1 MNGRYMVNS
10 LVLPLLLVI
19 VSFII
24 GYQYATL
31 AHMDESHCF
40 ETNHQ
45 NSDDLNILLHNGGRQ
60 KTSFLV
66 VIIISEPSNVDRRNA
81 IRSTWL
87 SNLPIDVQRQILCYF
102 VVGSIDITSSLE
114 GTLLEESK
122 KHGDLL
128 ILPVFDTYITL
139 TKKVDDDSY
148 ARLPE
153 ILDELKNSNYQESLY
168 WGKITTYVIGM
179 DFDETRID
187 SLNSLSAAAAI
198 GNCSLLQKL
207 LSEGK
212 EDHQDNRG
220 WRAIH
225 HAVVN
230 KHTHCLSLLI
240 HNGKTNI
247 NWKSFEEIS
256 PLHLGVKSSHLPTVE
271 TLLNVP
277 SIDINCLNP
286 FEGSCLHLAMGDSV
300 KFLLQHGADVLALD
314 EDGVT
319 PFMMGYDIKV
329 ISLFGGVQQK
339 LQCLKSGIITPRTLQ
354 HSLKD
359 IQELKVPWKSMHWD
373 ACHIISIIINVYVIS
388 CDPYWKRLL
397 SSTSSY
403 IKTYPIPYQR
413 DISASI
419 TIGLPGLKCANVG
432 VDMSNS
438 LDFLNA
444 ASSCKLIDN
453 S

>member
-139 TKKVDDDSY
+139 TKKVLETFIQINRNVDFKYLLKVDDDSY

-168 WGKITTYVIGM
+168 WGYFKGTGTIFRHGKWAEQDYNLCDRYLPYALGGGYVLSSNLVSFLAENSNLLTNYRNEDISIGSWLAGLKVNKIHDIR
-179 DFDETRID
+179 FDTEYR
-187 SLNSLSAAAAI
+187 SRGCLNSYLVSHKQSI
-198 GNCSLLQKL
+198 KDLK
-207 LSEGK
+207 
-212 EDHQDNRG
+212 
-220 WRAIH
+220 
-225 HAVVN
+225 N
-230 KHTHCLSLLI
+230 KHHSLTTRGTLCQSEFELFRSY
-240 HNGKTNI
+240 NY
-247 NWKSFEEIS
+247 NWKA
-256 PLHLGVKSSHLPTVE
+256 P
-271 TLLNVP
+271 P
-277 SIDINCLNP
+277 SKCCP
-286 FEGSCLHLAMGDSV
+286 
-300 KFLLQHGADVLALD
+300 
-314 EDGVT
+314 
-319 PFMMGYDIKV
+319 
-329 ISLFGGVQQK
+329 
-339 LQCLKSGIITPRTLQ
+339 IIT
-354 HSLKD
+354 
-359 IQELKVPWKSMHWD
+359 
-373 ACHIISIIINVYVIS
+373 
-388 CDPYWKRLL
+388 
-397 SSTSSY
+397 
-403 IKTYPIPYQR
+403 
-413 DISASI
+413 
-419 TIGLPGLKCANVG
+419 
-432 VDMSNS
+432 VD
-438 LDFLNA
+438 
-444 ASSCKLIDN
+444 
-453 S
+453 

>member
-1 MNGRYMVNS
+1 
-10 LVLPLLLVI
+10 
-19 VSFII
+19 
-24 GYQYATL
+24 
-31 AHMDESHCF
+31 
-40 ETNHQ
+40 
-45 NSDDLNILLHNGGRQ
+45 
-60 KTSFLV
+60 
-66 VIIISEPSNVDRRNA
+66 
-81 IRSTWL
+81 
-87 SNLPIDVQRQILCYF
+87 
-102 VVGSIDITSSLE
+102 
-114 GTLLEESK
+114 
-122 KHGDLL
+122 
-128 ILPVFDTYITL
+128 
-139 TKKVDDDSY
+139 
-148 ARLPE
+148 
-153 ILDELKNSNYQESLY
+153 
-168 WGKITTYVIGM
+168 M

-286 FEGSCLHLAMGDSV
+286 FEGSCLHLAMGLESIDIGFAMLKILVQRGANVNLKNGVGETPLHLACLFDASGDSV

-319 PFMMGYDIKV
+319 PFMMGCE
-329 ISLFGGVQQK
+329 SNN
-339 LQCLKSGIITPRTLQ
+339 SS
-354 HSLKD
+354 SLKYLLEFVD
-359 IQELKVPWKSMHWD
+359 TKTRSKMIRMKSFRGHSALYFAVMRGAAECVKILLK
-373 ACHIISIIINVYVIS
+373 N
-388 CDPYWKRLL
+388 
-397 SSTSSY
+397 
-403 IKTYPIPYQR
+403 
-413 DISASI
+413 
-419 TIGLPGLKCANVG
+419 
-432 VDMSNS
+432 
-438 LDFLNA
+438 NA
-444 ASSCKLIDN
+444 DVNEK
-453 S
+453 